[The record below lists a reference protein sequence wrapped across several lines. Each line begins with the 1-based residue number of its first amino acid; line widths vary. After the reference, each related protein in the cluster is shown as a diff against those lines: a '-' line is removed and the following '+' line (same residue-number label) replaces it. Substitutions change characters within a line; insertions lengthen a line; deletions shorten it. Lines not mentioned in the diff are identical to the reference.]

1 MNILSPCLISVI
13 LIIIYL
19 LLSPNNQSKIKKL
32 INKNQV
38 IIIIF
43 IAGYIMYVNYEGL
56 NEELEDRK
64 TKCGSQ

>member
-38 IIIIF
+38 IIIILL
-43 IAGYIMYVNYEGL
+43 AGYIMYVNYEGL
-56 NEELEDRK
+56 YEGFDDEKD
-64 TKCGSQ
+64 KCGS

>member
-13 LIIIYL
+13 LIIVYL

-38 IIIIF
+38 IIIVLL
-43 IAGYIMYVNYEGL
+43 AGYIMYVNYEGL
-56 NEELEDRK
+56 YERLDDEK
-64 TKCGSQ
+64 GKCGS

>member
-38 IIIIF
+38 IIIVLV
-43 IAGYIMYVNYEGL
+43 AGYIMYVNYEGFKDDGKE
-56 NEELEDRK
+56 N
-64 TKCGSQ
+64 CGSK

>member
-56 NEELEDRK
+56 YEGLDEKKNVVLK
-64 TKCGSQ
+64 